1 MTINDYGEIEFEDIN
16 EAFKIVKNVVDME
29 YNLGNHMFKDQ
40 KTIAAWNAL
49 EEFFGCVPDEFDP
62 LDFENDKNVFKKS
75 IAKG

>member
-49 EEFFGCVPDEFDP
+49 EKYFGVLPDDFDP
-62 LDFENDKNVFKKS
+62 LDFSEDESNVF
-75 IAKG
+75 